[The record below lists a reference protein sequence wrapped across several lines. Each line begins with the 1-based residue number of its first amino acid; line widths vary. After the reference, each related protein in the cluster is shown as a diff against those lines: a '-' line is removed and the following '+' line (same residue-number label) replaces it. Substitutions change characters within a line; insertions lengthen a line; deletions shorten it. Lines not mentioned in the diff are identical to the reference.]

1 MNDKRLDR
9 MESKIDRVENVL
21 TKLVEH
27 EVILSSVVKRL
38 DSHSVRMDE
47 TDDDLVVVKMDVQKN
62 SSSSRFGE
70 RVFFLVL
77 TAAVGAVAYSLR
89 G

>member
-1 MNDKRLDR
+1 MDAKRLDR
-9 MESKIDRVENVL
+9 MESKIDRVETVL

-38 DSHSVRMDE
+38 DSHSVRMDG
-47 TDDDLVVVKMDVQKN
+47 TDDDLVSVKMDVQKN

-70 RVFFLVL
+70 RLFFLFL
-77 TAAVGAVAYSLR
+77 TAGVGVIAYSLR

>member
-9 MESKIDRVENVL
+9 MESKIDKIETVL

-38 DSHSVRMDE
+38 DSHSTRMDE
-47 TDDDLVVVKMDVQKN
+47 TDDDLVKVKMDVQKN
-62 SSSSRFGE
+62 SSSSRFAE
-70 RVFFLVL
+70 RIFFLVL
-77 TAAVGAVAYSLR
+77 TASVGAIAYSLR

>member
-1 MNDKRLDR
+1 MDEKRLDR
-9 MESKIDRVENVL
+9 MELKIDRVETVL

-38 DSHSVRMDE
+38 DSHTMRMDE
-47 TDDDLVVVKMDVQKN
+47 TDDDLVKVRMEVQKN
-62 SSSSRFGE
+62 SSSSKFAE
-70 RVFFLVL
+70 RLFFTIL
-77 TAAVGAVAYSLR
+77 TAGVGVIAYSLR